1 MANGLARPAP
11 SRREL
16 ALLTIAGTIAFF
28 GLWQIIGMSGLV
40 SKFVLPSPADVIVS
54 FVRMVV
60 QPFAGDTIQ
69 GHVLASLGRWA
80 LGFGLAALVG
90 VPLGLAMGHWPLLD
104 DIVSPVFEAYRYV
117 APLAWVPF
125 AALWFGTGIGGP
137 TMVIFAGAFA
147 PCVVN
152 AYRGAQLV
160 ERQLTEAAQTLGAS
174 GPRIV
179 GEVLLP
185 GALPSIVS
193 GLRVGAG
200 LAWQSLIGAEL
211 IVVSSGVGFVLVQ
224 GQSNLSPEIVM
235 SAMLAVGIIGLSID
249 VALRGAERYVRQRWG
264 QNNE

>member
-16 ALLTIAGTIAFF
+16 ALLTVSGAIAFF
-28 GLWQIIGMSGLV
+28 GLWQLIATSGLV
-40 SKFVLPSPADVIVS
+40 SKFVLPSPIDVIAS
-54 FVRMVV
+54 CARMAIE
-60 QPFAGDTIQ
+60 PFAGDTIQ
-69 GHVLASLGRWA
+69 GHVLASIGRWA
-80 LGFGLAALVG
+80 LGFGLASSIG
-90 VPLGLAMGHWPLLD
+90 VPLGLAMGHWSMLD

-137 TMVIFAGAFA
+137 IMVIFAGAFA

-185 GALPSIVS
+185 GAFPSIVS
-193 GLRVGAG
+193 GLRVSAG
-200 LAWQSLIGAEL
+200 IAWQSLIGAEL

-235 SAMLAVGIIGLSID
+235 SAMLAVGFVGVLID
-249 VALRGAERYVRQRWG
+249 IALRGAERHVRRRWG
-264 QNNE
+264 QKQ